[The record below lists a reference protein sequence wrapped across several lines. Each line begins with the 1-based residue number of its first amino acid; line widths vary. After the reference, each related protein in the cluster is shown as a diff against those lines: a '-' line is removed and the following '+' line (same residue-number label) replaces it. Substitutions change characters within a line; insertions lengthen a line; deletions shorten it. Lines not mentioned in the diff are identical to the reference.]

1 MRPDI
6 KTLGGA
12 AFGTMWDASVES
24 ILLRAYFG
32 VRSHGYT
39 FNLVSIPKDTDIGN
53 KSLGVDPKNLLAGY
67 NAGVTLGKQADPW
80 VHLPPTF
87 GDIPPWAM
95 EYAKPDQ

>member
-53 KSLGVDPKNLLAGY
+53 NSLGFDPKNLLAGY